1 MAKERTTK
9 TFLADDLHD
18 MAARGED
25 RSDLARV
32 DAMSEAEL
40 ERSIAAD
47 PDWNGVPR
55 DRHRGAEAVRRLG

>member
-1 MAKERTTK
+1 MAKERTT
-9 TFLADDLHD
+9 TALLAGDLHD

-32 DAMSEAEL
+32 AATSEAEF

-47 PDWNGVPR
+47 PDWNDVQRG
-55 DRHRGAEAVRRLG
+55 RHRGAEAVRRLG